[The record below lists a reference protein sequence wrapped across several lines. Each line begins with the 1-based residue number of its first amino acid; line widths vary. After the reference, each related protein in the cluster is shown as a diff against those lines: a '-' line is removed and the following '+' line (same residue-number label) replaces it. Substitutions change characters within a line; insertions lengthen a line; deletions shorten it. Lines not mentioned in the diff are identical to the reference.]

1 MRASTETDRLAAAA
15 AVSAAAMIA
24 FQVGGK
30 ATRDALFLGSF
41 PVTELPRMLILSA
54 AVSIAAVFTSSF
66 LVSRRGPGV
75 VFPLA
80 FGASSLL
87 LLAQWALLAVYPRLI
102 SVTLYVHIA
111 AFGAIL
117 ISGFWSMVAELFDP
131 RTAKSRIG
139 RIAAGGTLGG
149 LIGGVIAERTGA
161 LLSVNSMLPILAG
174 LHLICALVN
183 HRLRR
188 PENPSVVHAATAPGG
203 STHRSAFQVLRDVP
217 YLRMLAI
224 LVLTSTV
231 AETMLD
237 YVLKAEAT
245 AASTRMGSLIRFFA
259 IFYTGISLVTFLVQ
273 AAFSRYSLQHLGL
286 AGSISSMPFTVAAGG
301 LLTLVWPG
309 LLTTALVR
317 GLQSILRSSLFRSGY
332 ELLYTPVS
340 REEKRGTK
348 VLVDVGFDRLGDAIG
363 GGLIQVVLAAGL
375 VASTNSRTL
384 TAIAVALAIFALVLI
399 SRISKGYVSTLEKSL
414 LNQAAE
420 LDLLDMDE
428 RTTRSTMLR
437 TLGTLDLAALRQ
449 LQSGVEA
456 QIPLKSSVSHSGESE
471 SESPVKR
478 ITDLHSENADVVR
491 AALKSQEV
499 LDLIHVA
506 PVIRLLAR
514 DEVSEDAVKALRPS
528 AAAIIGQLTDALL
541 NLDQDFAVRRRIPRI
556 LATCTSDRAVDGL
569 MRGLA
574 DIRFEVRFSCGRA
587 LARICEVDSKLR
599 PQAEGVYVVTRQEI
613 ALAQRLSEAPRV
625 LDSYEEDS
633 ASAVE
638 PWSTTDL
645 RLEHIFR
652 LLSLCLPREP
662 LRVAF
667 QALHADNAYLKGTA
681 LEYLE
686 TILPLDIREGLWK
699 FFVESRAATRPSS
712 AMQK

>member
-1 MRASTETDRLAAAA
+1 MRGHTETDQLAAAA
-15 AVSAAAMIA
+15 SVSAAAMIA

-30 ATRDALFLGSF
+30 ATRDALFLGNF
-41 PVTELPRMLILSA
+41 PVTTLPGMLVLSA
-54 AVSIAAVFTSSF
+54 AVSIAAVVTASY

-87 LLAQWALLAVYPRLI
+87 LLAQWALLAFNPRLV
-102 SVTLYVHIA
+102 SVSLYIHIA

-117 ISGFWSMVAELFDP
+117 VSGFWSLVAELFDP
-131 RTAKSRIG
+131 RTAKERIG

-183 HRLRR
+183 RRLRA
-188 PENPSVVHAATAPGG
+188 PDNPSVGQAATATGG
-203 STHRSAFQVLRDVP
+203 STHRSGFQVLRDVS
-217 YLRMLAI
+217 YLRQLAI
-224 LVLTSTV
+224 LVLAATV

-245 AASTRMGSLIRFFA
+245 AAFTRTGTLIRFFA
-259 IFYTGISLVTFLVQ
+259 IFYTVISLVTFLVQ
-273 AAFSRYSLQHLGL
+273 AAFSKYSLQHLGL
-286 AGSISSMPFTVAAGG
+286 SGSISTMPFTVAAGG
-301 LLTLVWPG
+301 ILTMVWPG
-309 LLTTALVR
+309 LSTTALVR
-317 GLQSILRSSLFRSGY
+317 GMQSILRSSLFRSGY

-348 VLVDVGFDRLGDAIG
+348 VIVDVGFDRLGDAIG

-375 VASTNSRTL
+375 AASTNSRTL
-384 TAIAVALAIFALVLI
+384 TAIAVALAIFALVLT

-428 RTTRSTMLR
+428 KATRSTMLR

-449 LQSGVEA
+449 LQNSAEA
-456 QIPLKSSVSHSGESE
+456 QVPLKSSVSRPAEGESG
-471 SESPVKR
+471 SPVKR
-478 ITDLHSENADVVR
+478 IMDLQSENAAVVR

-514 DEVSEDAVKALRPS
+514 DDVSEDAVKALRPT
-528 AAAIIGQLTDALL
+528 AAAIVGQLTDALL
-541 NLDQDFAVRRRIPRI
+541 NLDEDFAVRRRIPRI
-556 LATCTSDRAVDGL
+556 LATCPSDRTVDGL

-599 PQAEGVYVVTRQEI
+599 PQAEAVYGVTRQEI
-613 ALAQRLSEAPRV
+613 ARAQRLSEAPRV

-633 ASAVE
+633 APAVE

-652 LLSLCLPREP
+652 LLSLSLAREP
-662 LRVAF
+662 LQVAF
-667 QALHADNAYLKGTA
+667 QALHADNAYLRGTA

-686 TILPLDIREGLWK
+686 SILPLDIREGLWK
-699 FFVESRAATRPSS
+699 FFAESRATT
-712 AMQK
+712 K

>member
-1 MRASTETDRLAAAA
+1 
-15 AVSAAAMIA
+15 
-24 FQVGGK
+24 
-30 ATRDALFLGSF
+30 
-41 PVTELPRMLILSA
+41 
-54 AVSIAAVFTSSF
+54 
-66 LVSRRGPGV
+66 
-75 VFPLA
+75 
-80 FGASSLL
+80 L
-87 LLAQWALLAVYPRLI
+87 LLAQWALLAVYPRLV
-102 SVTLYVHIA
+102 SVTLYIHIA

-149 LIGGVIAERTGA
+149 LIGGLIAERTGA

-188 PENPSVVHAATAPGG
+188 PEDPSVGHAAPAPGG
-203 STHRSAFQVLRDVP
+203 STPRSGFQVLRDVP

-224 LVLTSTV
+224 LVLTATV

-245 AASTRMGSLIRFFA
+245 AASTRTGSLIRFFA

-301 LLTLVWPG
+301 MLTLVWPG
-309 LLTTALVR
+309 LWMTALVR

-340 REEKRGTK
+340 RDEKRGTK
-348 VLVDVGFDRLGDAIG
+348 VIVDVGFDRLGDAIG

-375 VASTNSRTL
+375 AASTNSRTL

-399 SRISKGYVSTLEKSL
+399 SRISKAYVSTLEKSL

-449 LQSGVEA
+449 LRSSAEA
-456 QIPLKSSVSHSGESE
+456 QIPLKSSVARRAEGE

-478 ITDLHSENADVVR
+478 IMDLQSENAAVVR

-499 LDLIHVA
+499 LDHIHVA

-514 DEVSEDAVKALRPS
+514 DDVSEDAVRALRPT
-528 AAAIIGQLTDALL
+528 AAAIVGQLTDALL
-541 NLDQDFAVRRRIPRI
+541 NLDEDFAVRRRIPRI
-556 LATCTSDRAVDGL
+556 LATCPSDRTVDGL

-574 DIRFEVRFSCGRA
+574 DIRFEVRFSCARA
-587 LARICEVDSKLR
+587 LVRICEADSKLR
-599 PQAEGVYVVTRQEI
+599 PQSEVVYMVTRQEI
-613 ALAQRLSEAPRV
+613 ARAQRLPDAPRV
-625 LDSYEEDS
+625 LDHDEEDS
-633 ASAVE
+633 APAVGS
-638 PWSTTDL
+638 WSTTDL

-652 LLSLCLPREP
+652 LLSLCLAREP
-662 LRVAF
+662 LQVAF
-667 QALHADNAYLKGTA
+667 QALHADNAYLRGTA
-681 LEYLE
+681 LEYLDS
-686 TILPLDIREGLWK
+686 ILPLDIREGIWK
-699 FFVESRAATRPSS
+699 FFEETRAATRPSS
-712 AMQK
+712 ARQK